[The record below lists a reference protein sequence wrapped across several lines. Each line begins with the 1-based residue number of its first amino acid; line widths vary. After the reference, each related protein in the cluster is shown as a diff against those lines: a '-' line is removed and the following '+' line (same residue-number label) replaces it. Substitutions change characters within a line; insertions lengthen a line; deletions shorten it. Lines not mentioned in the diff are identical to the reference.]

1 MLMAVY
7 ACLSTDCT
15 CVYSNSQ
22 FGKAILSIPVAPLGG
37 MFSNSLYK
45 VLLMTGLLEVDTVR
59 ALFPFSPPPA
69 PGSGPQFRELNGPLA
84 AKVALGLTGESW
96 HATDSKHQKRA
107 FTLPP
112 R

>member
-1 MLMAVY
+1 MAVY
-7 ACLSTDCT
+7 ACLSTDCA
-15 CVYSNSQ
+15 CVYSNSPL
-22 FGKAILSIPVAPLGG
+22 GKAILSIPVAPLEG

-59 ALFPFSPPPA
+59 ALFPFAPPPA

-96 HATDSKHQKRA
+96 HATDCKHQNRA
-107 FTLPP
+107 LTLPP